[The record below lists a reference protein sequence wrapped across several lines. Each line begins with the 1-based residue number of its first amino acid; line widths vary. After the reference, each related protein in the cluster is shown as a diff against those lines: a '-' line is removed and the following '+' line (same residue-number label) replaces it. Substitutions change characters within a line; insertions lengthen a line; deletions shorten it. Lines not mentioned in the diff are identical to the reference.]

1 MIHDDV
7 DGQSDMQR
15 LLDSVQS
22 DLTAAL
28 TTRSTYA
35 VGRLHQ
41 TLLQVLEMPSS
52 MMNIPRSVIDAIR
65 QVGKHSIHHL
75 PYAMGDVRP
84 SSTICDG

>member
-1 MIHDDV
+1 MMIHDDV

-15 LLDSVQS
+15 LLNSVQS
-22 DLTAAL
+22 DLAAAL

-65 QVGKHSIHHL
+65 KVGKHSIHHL
-75 PYAMGDVRP
+75 IASTI